1 MNILLYSHD
10 TYGLG
15 HIRRTLALA
24 GNMAGEGRN
33 VIIITG
39 SPVAGK
45 FDYPKGIDYVRV
57 PGMTKHGNDVYR
69 PTSISLRPKKAL
81 AIRQNIILATARTF
95 KPALFLVDKAPL
107 GLGKEVLPTL
117 RWLNRYMP
125 KTRAVLGLRDIM
137 DSSESTIRD
146 WTDKKIY
153 QVMDQLYSEIW
164 VYGER
169 EIYDPISEYAIP
181 SAIAGKMHFTGYIP
195 RHFPSRRSRPRIR
208 QTMGI
213 APHEKFVLLTTG
225 GGGDGGK
232 VIDTYL
238 RMLENRPEPDL
249 RSMIITGP
257 FMAEDEYDELAARA
271 RHVKARICKFYR
283 KIEKAILAADCI
295 VSMGGYNT
303 CCEIICAA
311 RPSLVIPRSIPREEQ
326 LIRARIFAGRGLL
339 EYIPWEDVDPEGIR
353 DKVHR
358 LLACGEEYEERLRAF
373 PMTAYDV
380 IGSRMAAFGEQS

>member
-33 VIIITG
+33 VIILTG
-39 SPVAGK
+39 SPIAGK
-45 FDYPKGIDYVRV
+45 FDYPKGIDYIRI
-57 PGMTKHGNDVYR
+57 PGMTKHGNDQYL
-69 PTSISLRPKKAL
+69 PTAIAIRPKKAL

-95 KPALFLVDKAPL
+95 RPALFLVDKAPL

-125 KTRAVLGLRDIM
+125 KTRVVLGLRDIM

-153 QVMDQLYSEIW
+153 EVMDQLYSEIW
-164 VYGER
+164 VYGDR
-169 EIYDPISEYAIP
+169 HVYDPISEYAIP
-181 SAIAGKMHFTGYIP
+181 EGIAGKMHFTGYIP

-208 QTMGI
+208 LSMGI
-213 APHEKFVLLTTG
+213 APEEKFVLLTTG

-238 RMLENRPEPDL
+238 RMLESRAEPEL

-257 FMAEDEYDELAARA
+257 FMAEEEYDELAARA
-271 RHVKARICKFYR
+271 RQVKARICKFYR
-283 KIEKAILAADCI
+283 KIEKALLAADCV

-339 EYIPWEDVDPEGIR
+339 EYIPWEEVDPEGIR
-353 DKVHR
+353 EKVHR
-358 LLACGEEYEERLRAF
+358 LLASGEEYEERLRAF

-380 IGSRMAAFGEQS
+380 IGSRMATLGENA